1 MSGESNVLHV
11 DDDPGFRDLTV
22 AKLEARGFAVEVATD
37 AESGLDRLASGSFDC
52 VVSDYEMPGLDGLAF
67 LERVRERWD
76 LPFVLFTGA
85 GDESVASR
93 ALAAGAT
100 GYVRKHDDGAF
111 DELADRVRRSVA
123 SWRATRDLRKRAR
136 HYRLVAEHLPNA
148 VVFLFDREFRYRFA
162 AGEGLVGLGLSP
174 DDVEGRTLA
183 DVAATPEQ
191 YEFIAERYRRVLDGE
206 EVRIEHRVNGR
217 EFETRLVPVA
227 GARTSDGTRDGP
239 GPPDDS
245 TGAGSSEDPTAAG
258 PSDDATDVDAR
269 DDATDVGTPIEV
281 DAAVDVDDRT
291 RRTSDDGA
299 GRTTST
305 SGATKIQYGLGI
317 GTDVTAQRRRER
329 ALEQQTERLG
339 RFASVASHDL
349 RNPLSAARG
358 WLEMGQSAIDD
369 GDDPTAALESAERA
383 LERTERILDDVRA
396 LAEGAAPVDAERVE
410 PVGLADVATEVWT
423 DVGDDAAG
431 LQVETDAVVRGDP
444 VRVRRLVENL
454 FRNAVEHGT
463 RTGDDGDPDGN
474 GEDAV
479 TVTLG
484 ELPDGG
490 FYVGDD
496 GPGIPD
502 ADRETVFEHGYTTRV
517 GGTGHGLAIVT
528 EIAATHGWSVVAT
541 EGTDGGARIEVRD
554 VEFVARDGRE

>member
-1 MSGESNVLHV
+1 
-11 DDDPGFRDLTV
+11 
-22 AKLEARGFAVEVATD
+22 
-37 AESGLDRLASGSFDC
+37 
-52 VVSDYEMPGLDGLAF
+52 
-67 LERVRERWD
+67 
-76 LPFVLFTGA
+76 
-85 GDESVASR
+85 
-93 ALAAGAT
+93 
-100 GYVRKHDDGAF
+100 
-111 DELADRVRRSVA
+111 
-123 SWRATRDLRKRAR
+123 
-136 HYRLVAEHLPNA
+136 
-148 VVFLFDREFRYRFA
+148 
-162 AGEGLVGLGLSP
+162 
-174 DDVEGRTLA
+174 
-183 DVAATPEQ
+183 
-191 YEFIAERYRRVLDGE
+191 
-206 EVRIEHRVNGR
+206 
-217 EFETRLVPVA
+217 
-227 GARTSDGTRDGP
+227 
-239 GPPDDS
+239 
-245 TGAGSSEDPTAAG
+245 
-258 PSDDATDVDAR
+258 
-269 DDATDVGTPIEV
+269 
-281 DAAVDVDDRT
+281 
-291 RRTSDDGA
+291 
-299 GRTTST
+299 
-305 SGATKIQYGLGI
+305 
-317 GTDVTAQRRRER
+317 
-329 ALEQQTERLG
+329 
-339 RFASVASHDL
+339 
-349 RNPLSAARG
+349 
-358 WLEMGQSAIDD
+358 MGQSAIDD